1 MDEELKKEVEELIKA
16 RVDAK
21 VAELASVVDEQRK
34 DIDEMKSKV
43 PKEDEECDEYEEE
56 VGF

>member
-21 VAELASVVDEQRK
+21 VAELASRVDEQGK
-34 DIDEMKSKV
+34 DIDEMKSKAS
-43 PKEDEECDEYEEE
+43 KEEEGDEYEEE

>member
-21 VAELASVVDEQRK
+21 VAELASRVDEQGK
-34 DIDEMKSKV
+34 DIDEMKSKAS
-43 PKEDEECDEYEEE
+43 KDDEEGDEYEEE

>member
-21 VAELASVVDEQRK
+21 VAELASRVDEQGK
-34 DIDEMKSKV
+34 DIDEMKSKA
-43 PKEDEECDEYEEE
+43 PKDNEEGDEYEEE

>member
-21 VAELASVVDEQRK
+21 VAELASRVDEQGK
-34 DIDEMKSKV
+34 DIDEMKSKA
-43 PKEDEECDEYEEE
+43 PKEEEGDEYEEE